1 MIGGVIAG
9 AVAVTAGTGAGYLR
23 WRTGGA
29 RPSTAPAGGSV
40 WAEVHPPHVRLTGA
54 PPDPVVLDTGM
65 CARLA
70 AGLGLP
76 DPADL
81 AVATAPAPRPADPA
95 ARSYVGFAALHQPG
109 VRRRVLI
116 GVPGHLVRRMPF
128 AAAGCGLLARPVDGV
143 PAGLRAVPVGAAS
156 TAATAPVAA
165 AALPCW
171 ILGTDDA
178 DRTVGVNLPPGATVL
193 VTGTG
198 AAALARTW
206 PATGRGGAD
215 VAVVPTGATGWED
228 VWRSAWHPQCC
239 RLIVDEAG
247 VCGGGPPPVPVD
259 LTVRLGSSTTGT
271 VSTATVD
278 DRLFRPLPL
287 RR

>member
-1 MIGGVIAG
+1 MIGGVVAG
-9 AVAVTAGTGAGYLR
+9 AVAVATGAGAGYLQ
-23 WRTGGA
+23 WRTAGA
-29 RPSTAPAGGSV
+29 PPSGAAAGGTV
-40 WAEVHPPHVRLTGA
+40 WVEVHPPHVRLTGA
-54 PPDPVVLDTGM
+54 PPDPVVLDTGT
-65 CARLA
+65 CTRLA

-76 DPADL
+76 DPTAL
-81 AVATAPAPRPADPA
+81 VVATAPVPRPADPV

-116 GVPGHLVRRMPF
+116 GVPGHLVRRIPF

-143 PAGLRAVPVGAAS
+143 PAGLRAVPADTAT
-156 TAATAPVAA
+156 TAAAAAA

-171 ILGTDDA
+171 ILGTDEA

-206 PATGRGGAD
+206 SATGRRGAD
-215 VAVVPTGATGWED
+215 VAEIPTGTAGWED
-228 VWRSAWHPQCC
+228 VWRSAWHPQRC

-247 VCGGGPPPVPVD
+247 VCGGGPVPVPVD
-259 LTVRLGSSTTGT
+259 LTVRLGGGATGTTG
-271 VSTATVD
+271 TATVD
-278 DRLFRPLPL
+278 DRPFRPLPL